1 MKLSDKNRINHFF
14 HDETGDDEDFVSEAY
29 LNPENEVELKEI
41 AHEQWMVSPAHFI
54 DLQHILNRIHFIIR
68 SGERQ
73 SFRTRIINIY
83 CRIAAV
89 LMIPVILGGIC
100 FIAFRSSPERMYAE
114 IRAPK
119 GSRIQFTLPDGSTG
133 SLNGGSQ
140 MRYPDHFKKNRKI
153 FLAGEGYFE
162 VKKDEQHPFVVSTET
177 VDVQA
182 LGTRFDVC
190 AYQEDR
196 NVYTTLDEGSVS
208 VFSKAVNRTMILV
221 PGEQNVCSTVSG
233 EMENRKVRTELF
245 TSWKDEL
252 LRFDNALFDEVVKK
266 MERWY
271 GVRIVVDKSLK
282 YSENY
287 TFTIKTESLRE
298 LLRLLSYTTPMSYKI
313 DKDSVMI
320 YPLCHKKMK

>member
-1 MKLSDKNRINHFF
+1 MKLSDKNRINTYFLG
-14 HDETGDDEDFVSEAY
+14 ETGDDEDFVSAAY
-29 LNPENEVELKEI
+29 LNPENEFELKEI
-41 AHEQWMVSPAHFI
+41 ARKHWVASSGNFI
-54 DLQHILNRIHFIIR
+54 DLQHILNHIHFMIR
-68 SGERQ
+68 TGKKQ
-73 SFRTRIINIY
+73 SFRTRMINIY
-83 CRIAAV
+83 YRVAAV
-89 LMIPVILGGIC
+89 FMIPVIFGGVYLL
-100 FIAFRSSPERMYAE
+100 AFRSSPENTFTE

-140 MRYPDHFKKNRKI
+140 MRYSDHFKRNRKL
-153 FLAGEGYFE
+153 FLTGEGYFK
-162 VKKDEQHPFVVSTET
+162 VMKDEKHPFVVSTEY

-190 AYQEDR
+190 AYPEDQD
-196 NVYTTLDEGSVS
+196 VYTTLDEGSVRILN
-208 VFSKAVNRTMILV
+208 KAVNISMTLV
-221 PGEQNVCSTVSG
+221 PGEQNVCRTPNG
-233 EMENRKVRTELF
+233 EMENRKVRTDLY

-271 GVRIVVDKSLK
+271 GVKIVVDKRLK

-298 LLRLLSYTTPMSYKI
+298 LLGLLSYTTPMTFKI

-320 YPLCHKKMK
+320 YPLYHKK

>member
-1 MKLSDKNRINHFF
+1 MELSGKNRINGYFL
-14 HDETGDDEDFVSEAY
+14 DETDDDEDYVSAAY

-41 AHEQWMVSPAHFI
+41 AHEHWNNSSGHFI
-54 DLQHILNRIHFIIR
+54 DLHHILDHIHFVIR
-68 SGERQ
+68 SGKKQ
-73 SFRTRIINIY
+73 AFRKGILDVY
-83 CRIAAV
+83 YRIAAV
-89 LMIPVILGGIC
+89 LMIPLILGGIYL
-100 FIAFRSSPERMYAE
+100 IAFRSSPEDSFTE

-140 MRYPDHFKKNRKI
+140 LRYPDRFQRNRKL
-153 FLAGEGYFE
+153 FLAGEGYFK
-162 VKKDEQHPFVVSTET
+162 VVKDEKHPFVVSTEY

-182 LGTRFDVC
+182 LGTSFDVC
-190 AYQEDR
+190 AYAEDQY
-196 NVYTTLDEGSVS
+196 VFTTLDEGSVR
-208 VFSKAVNRTMILV
+208 VFSRPVNSSMMLL
-221 PGEQNVCSTVSG
+221 PGEQNVCNTVSG
-233 EMENRKVRTELF
+233 EMKNRRVRTDLY
-245 TSWKDEL
+245 TSWKDEM
-252 LRFDNALFDEVVKK
+252 LRFNNALFDEVVKK

-271 GVRIVVDKSLK
+271 GVKITVDKSLK

-320 YPLCHKKMK
+320 YPLHQKR